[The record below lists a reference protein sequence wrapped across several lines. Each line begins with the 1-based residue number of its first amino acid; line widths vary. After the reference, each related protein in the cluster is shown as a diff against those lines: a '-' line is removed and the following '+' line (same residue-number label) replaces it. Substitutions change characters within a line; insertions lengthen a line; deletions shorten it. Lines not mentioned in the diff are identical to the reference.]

1 MLVSEAGFYTFTIVF
16 RLSVLIKTGKM
27 KKKILY
33 AVLGVFLAGLIG
45 GFIYLNS
52 LLPIITGYAAK
63 NLASAVFISGRNQP
77 DVEALDLNFSFI
89 RFASNEVDTI
99 NKQVTSRFLW
109 GKSVAIYRK
118 GFGCTLVRD
127 VEEDTLRSLKF
138 PEIPPLSYNQDSTL
152 WPLGNI
158 VPDSTTGI
166 DLQQLQQ
173 VASGLI
179 DKEAYGGHAF
189 SFMVIHKGIPV
200 AEKYNEGINEKTRLL
215 SWSMAKS
222 FTSALAGIMV
232 MDGKLNIHAPADIP
246 EWQNDHRRNI
256 TINNLLQMQSGLKYN
271 EDYGNRSDVTVMLHC
286 EADLA
291 RFAYI
296 KPLEYEPG
304 TFWYYSSGSTNI
316 VNHLMRNTFGN
327 DAEYYRFA
335 TRRLFNKIGMPD
347 AVFEVDASGTQ
358 VGSSYIYATTRD
370 YARFALLYLN
380 DGIFNGERI
389 LPEAWVDYSRSIVP
403 NTRGAY
409 GAGFWLN
416 RNNEFDAAPAN
427 MFYCKGHDGQRIFIF
442 PDQQLAV
449 VVLGYSPRPDH
460 VMDFNALLGDILAI
474 VK

>member
-1 MLVSEAGFYTFTIVF
+1 MLVSEAGFHTFTNVF
-16 RLSVLIKTGKM
+16 RLSVLMKIDRM

-45 GFIYLNS
+45 GLIYLNS
-52 LLPIITGYAAK
+52 LLPIVTGYAAK
-63 NLASAVFISGRNQP
+63 NLASAVFVSGRNQTA
-77 DVEALDLNFSFI
+77 VEALDLNFSLI
-89 RFASNEVDTI
+89 RFASNEVDTM
-99 NKQVTSRFLW
+99 NKKVTSRFLW
-109 GKSVAIYRK
+109 GKSVAIYRE
-118 GFGCTLVRD
+118 GFGCTLLREVAED
-127 VEEDTLRSLKF
+127 VLRSVKF
-138 PEIPPLSYNQDSTL
+138 PEMPPLSYNQDTTL
-152 WPLGNI
+152 WPLGNRI
-158 VPDSTTGI
+158 PDSTTGI
-166 DLQQLQQ
+166 DLQQLQK
-173 VASGLI
+173 VASDLI
-179 DKEAYGGHAF
+179 DMDAYGGHAF

-200 AEKYNEGINEKTRLL
+200 AERYNEDIDEKTRLL

-232 MDGKLNIHAPADIP
+232 MDGKWDIHTPVDIP
-246 EWQNDHRRNI
+246 GWQNDNRRNI

-296 KPLEYEPG
+296 KQLEYEPG

-335 TRRLFNKIGMPD
+335 TTRLFNKIGMPD

-380 DGIFNGERI
+380 DGVFNGERI
-389 LPEAWVDYSRSIVP
+389 LPEAWVDYSGSIVP

-416 RNNEFDAAPAN
+416 ANNEFDRAPAN
-427 MFYCKGHDGQRIFIF
+427 MFYCKGHDGQRIFIM
-442 PDQQLAV
+442 PDLELAV
-449 VVLGYSPRPDH
+449 VILGYSPKKS
-460 VMDFNALLGDILAI
+460 MDFNAILGDILQTI
-474 VK
+474 Q